1 MFEHVRGSNLRIQS
15 EGGIG
20 MPYLIAV
27 SFLISNISSA
37 SKFPR
42 QRVTDTMTDR
52 TAGYARIATLRTTP
66 SSSDRDAP
74 PPSRPEIP
82 AAEMS
87 NDKATPQPAPF
98 KLRFNLNIA
107 EQLGNFNVGSY
118 QRNTG
123 GVYKISG
130 EKEGSEKNESGERHE
145 RQEFIA
151 DSENQPT
158 VNLGKL
164 HGDFNFGDDQLNEG
178 GKYEL

>member
-1 MFEHVRGSNLRIQS
+1 
-15 EGGIG
+15 

-27 SFLISNISSA
+27 SFLIYNISA
-37 SKFPR
+37 SKFSR
-42 QRVTDTMTDR
+42 QRVTDTMTEQAPSTSSTERNR
-52 TAGYARIATLRTTP
+52 TAGYARIATLRTNP

-87 NDKATPQPAPF
+87 NGSADKATPQPAPF

-130 EKEGSEKNESGERHE
+130 TDDNSRLLLRRDLSMPFLFFFLDRGER
-145 RQEFIA
+145 R
-151 DSENQPT
+151 
-158 VNLGKL
+158 V
-164 HGDFNFGDDQLNEG
+164 
-178 GKYEL
+178 